1 MRITYYVSL
10 IKESKINA
18 LLSKITHQKNVLKN
32 EVVIIPNRAVD
43 GD

>member
-18 LLSKITHQKNVLKN
+18 LRSKITHQKNVLKM
-32 EVVIIPNRAVD
+32 R
-43 GD
+43 